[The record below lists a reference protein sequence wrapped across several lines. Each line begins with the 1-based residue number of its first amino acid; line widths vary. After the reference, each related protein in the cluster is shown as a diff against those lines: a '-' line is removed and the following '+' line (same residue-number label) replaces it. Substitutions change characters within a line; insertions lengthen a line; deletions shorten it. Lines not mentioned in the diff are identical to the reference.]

1 MARFSVI
8 SVHSAPHTPA
18 ETTASGGSGAR
29 RWRNLALADQGGHV
43 ELGQKGLAINDPN
56 QQHPIAVIRELAAI
70 GQGGLQINEP
80 GTFYSLR
87 NLPDSWAD
95 LPLLEHLAMPVCSEL
110 LGAAGS
116 PQTICSRLQTS
127 RP

>member
-1 MARFSVI
+1 MI

-29 RWRNLALADQGGHV
+29 RWRNLALADQGRHV
-43 ELGQKGLAINDPN
+43 GLGQKGLAINDPN

-95 LPLLEHLAMPVCSEL
+95 LPLLEHLAMPVCSEVM
-110 LGAAGS
+110 GAAGS